1 MMKKPE
7 SVLEQ
12 YEADGLLRK
21 LRPIECLPGGV
32 AEMEDGREVVNWAS
46 NDYLGLARHPR
57 IEEAMIRGI
66 RDHGAG
72 AMASRLVTGTR
83 RVHEEL
89 EERLAALKG
98 TEAALSFS
106 SGYAASVGVI
116 PSIVSKDDIVVLD
129 KLSHA
134 SLIDGARLSGA
145 EVRTFLHNNPASLEK
160 LLSRL
165 REKNPEKGILIV
177 TESVFSMDGDRSP
190 LRELVEAKDRHGA
203 LLLVDEAHGFGILGR
218 NGAGLASE
226 LGVSSGIEFQM
237 GTLSKSAGLSGG
249 YVACSRSWA
258 DLLINSSRSLIYST
272 APSPALAQAALE
284 ALNII
289 EDKEGEDRRA
299 HVRFLMDLFVSLLGM
314 ETRPLSSIFPYVI
327 GKNEDA
333 LAAAASLLDA
343 GHLAPA
349 IRYPT
354 VPRGTARL
362 RLTLTAAHS
371 EKQVKALADALSGL
385 GTELFSVPHA

>member
-1 MMKKPE
+1 MKTPE

-12 YEADGLLRK
+12 FEAAGLMRR
-21 LRPIECLPGGV
+21 LRPIECLPGGM
-32 AEMEDGREVVNWAS
+32 ARMADDREVVNWAS
-46 NDYLGLARHPR
+46 NDYLGLARDPR
-57 IEEAMIRGI
+57 IEEAMIQGV

-83 RVHEEL
+83 GVHEEM
-89 EERLAALKG
+89 ESRLAALKG

-106 SGYAASVGVI
+106 SGYATSVGLI
-116 PSIVSKDDIVVLD
+116 PAIVSKGDIVVLD

-145 EVRTFLHNNPASLEK
+145 EVRTFLHNTPESLEQ
-160 LLSRL
+160 LLVRL
-165 REKNPEKGILIV
+165 RRKYPEAGILVV
-177 TESVFSMDGDRSP
+177 TESVFSMDGDRAP
-190 LRELVEAKDRHGA
+190 LRELVEIKSRYGA
-203 LLLVDEAHGFGILGR
+203 MMLVDEAHGFGLLGR
-218 NGAGLASE
+218 KGAGLASE

-249 YVACSRSWA
+249 YVACSRAWV
-258 DLLINSSRSLIYST
+258 DLFINSSRSLIYST
-272 APSPALAQAALE
+272 APSPALAQAAVA
-284 ALNII
+284 ALDVI
-289 EDKEGEDRRA
+289 EGDEGDARRA
-299 HVRFLMDLFVSLLGM
+299 RVRELMDLFVSLLGM
-314 ETRPLSSIFPYVI
+314 EARPLSSIFPYVI
-327 GKNEDA
+327 GENEAA
-333 LAAAASLLDA
+333 LSAASSLLEA

-371 EKQVKALADALSGL
+371 EQQTRELTSALAGLSAGL
-385 GTELFSVPHA
+385 FAVPHA